1 MKPDLRVLIADDDQ
15 VYRENLAIL
24 LDGIEGI
31 RVAATAANGSQAITE
46 LARHI
51 VDVALVDVDMPVM
64 DGIATARAI
73 KNSFPRTTVI
83 MLTAF
88 EHEDSLQDS
97 LAEGVAGFLTK
108 DIMPEELTLFIQQA
122 HAGKQVVS
130 GKPTEMLTESYLRN
144 QRKQVQYQDFI
155 ARAEA
160 LPKHLKPVL
169 EQMCQAKSNQEIAS
183 ELYLSASTVKS
194 YVSDLLRKTGCRSR
208 SKVTLNAIKSGFID

>member
-1 MKPDLRVLIADDDQ
+1 MKPNLRVLIADDDQ

-24 LDGIEGI
+24 LNGIEGI
-31 RVAATAANGSQAITE
+31 SVVATAANGSQTITE

-64 DGIATARAI
+64 DGITTARAI
-73 KNSFPRTTVI
+73 KDSFPKTTIV

-88 EHEDSLQDS
+88 EHEDSLQDC

-108 DIMPEELTLFIQQA
+108 DVSPEDLTVFICQA
-122 HAGKQVVS
+122 HKGNQVVS

-144 QRKQVQYQDFI
+144 QRKQVQYQEFI
-155 ARAEA
+155 ARVEA

-169 EQMCQAKSNQEIAS
+169 NLMCQAKSNREIAE
-183 ELYLSASTVKS
+183 ELFLQEGTVKS
-194 YVSDLLRKTGCRSR
+194 YVSDILRETGCSSR
-208 SKVTLNAIKSGFID
+208 SEVTLNAIKSGAVD